1 MINVMLYRSI
11 SLVVAALL
19 IGGCTEVGVRDLP
32 PERVYIPS
40 ATQTVAST
48 DGSIFSRAGQDSLLG
63 QDRAR
68 RPGDLLTVLI
78 EENVSASSTASSN
91 ASRNSATTAL
101 TPNALTDLNRRFGN
115 IGLPWPS
122 DIVPGE
128 SAIDSNGTGSA
139 AQQGRITG
147 EVTAVVTEV
156 LPNGLLA
163 VRGYKRMELT
173 RGIQIVRLTGLVRP
187 SDIQPDN
194 TVRSRR
200 LADADISFAAKGEL
214 ADASRAGWMNRAL
227 LRLWPF

>member
-1 MINVMLYRSI
+1 MIRS
-11 SLVVAALL
+11 SLVVFVLALAL
-19 IGGCTEVGVRDLP
+19 TGCTEVGVRDLP
-32 PERVYIPS
+32 PERVYVPVG
-40 ATQTVAST
+40 TPVAEAA

-68 RPGDLLTVLI
+68 RPGDLVTILI
-78 EENVSASSTASSN
+78 DEQVSASTSASSN

-101 TPNALTDLNRRFGN
+101 SPGALGEINRRFGN
-115 IGLPWPS
+115 AGIPWPV
-122 DIVPGE
+122 DINPSE
-128 SAIDSNGTGSA
+128 SAIDSSGEGGA
-139 AQQGRITG
+139 AQQGRIAG

-163 VRGYKRMELT
+163 IRGYKRMELT
-173 RGIQIVRLTGLVRP
+173 RGAQIIRLTGLVLP

-214 ADASRAGWMNRAL
+214 ADVSRAGWMNRAL
-227 LRLWPF
+227 LRIWPF

>member
-1 MINVMLYRSI
+1 MLALVALA
-11 SLVVAALL
+11 SLLV
-19 IGGCTEVGVRDLP
+19 GCAEVGFRDIP

-40 ATQTVAST
+40 SQSPAAPDA

-68 RPGDLLTVLI
+68 KPGDILTVLI
-78 EENVSASSTASSN
+78 DEQVSASTSASNN

-101 TPNALTDLNRRFGN
+101 TPVALADLNRRLGK
-115 IGLPWPS
+115 LWAS
-122 DIVPGE
+122 DMNPAESSIESSGE
-128 SAIDSNGTGSA
+128 GTA
-139 AQQGRITG
+139 EQAGRIEG

-163 VRGYKRMELT
+163 IRGYKRLELT
-173 RGIQIVRLTGLVRP
+173 RGVQLIRLTGFVRP
-187 SDIQPDN
+187 MDIQPDN

-227 LRLWPF
+227 LKLWPF

>member
-1 MINVMLYRSI
+1 MLALVALA
-11 SLVVAALL
+11 SLLV
-19 IGGCTEVGVRDLP
+19 GCAEVGFRDIP

-40 ATQTVAST
+40 SQSPAAPDA

-68 RPGDLLTVLI
+68 KPGDILTVLI
-78 EENVSASSTASSN
+78 DEQVSASTSASNN

-101 TPNALTDLNRRFGN
+101 TPIALADLNRRLGK
-115 IGLPWPS
+115 LWAS
-122 DIVPGE
+122 DMNPAESSIESSGE
-128 SAIDSNGTGSA
+128 GTA
-139 AQQGRITG
+139 EQAGRIEG

-163 VRGYKRMELT
+163 IRGYKRLELT
-173 RGIQIVRLTGLVRP
+173 RGVQLIRLTGFVRP
-187 SDIQPDN
+187 MDIQPDN

-227 LRLWPF
+227 LKLWPF

>member
-1 MINVMLYRSI
+1 MIRS
-11 SLVVAALL
+11 SLVVLVLALAL
-19 IGGCTEVGVRDLP
+19 TGCAEVGVRDLP
-32 PERVYIPS
+32 PERVYVPVG
-40 ATQTVAST
+40 TPVAEAA

-68 RPGDLLTVLI
+68 RPGDLVTILI
-78 EENVSASSTASSN
+78 DEQVSASTSASSN

-101 TPNALTDLNRRFGN
+101 SPGALGEINRRFGN
-115 IGLPWPS
+115 AGIPWPV
-122 DIVPGE
+122 DINPSE
-128 SAIDSNGTGSA
+128 SAIDSSGEGGA
-139 AQQGRITG
+139 AQQGRIAG

-163 VRGYKRMELT
+163 IRGYKRMELT
-173 RGIQIVRLTGLVRP
+173 RGAQIIRLTGLVLP

-214 ADASRAGWMNRAL
+214 ADVSRAGWMNRAL
-227 LRLWPF
+227 LRIWQF

>member
-1 MINVMLYRSI
+1 MIDVMRNRSTI
-11 SLVVAALL
+11 LLLGLLALT
-19 IGGCTEVGVRDLP
+19 GCAEVGVRDLP

-40 ATQTVAST
+40 AAQTIASN

-101 TPNALTDLNRRFGN
+101 TANALTDLNRRFGN
-115 IGLPWPS
+115 AGLPWPA
-122 DIVPGE
+122 DINPGE
-128 SAIDSNGTGSA
+128 SAIDSSGTGSA
-139 AQQGRITG
+139 AQQGRIAG

>member
-1 MINVMLYRSI
+1 MNDVMLYRSPVLLI
-11 SLVVAALL
+11 ALL
-19 IGGCTEVGVRDLP
+19 LLGGCAEVGVRDLP
-32 PERVYIPS
+32 PERVYVPS
-40 ATQTVAST
+40 PAQSIAVN

-101 TPNALTDLNRRFGN
+101 TANALTDLNRRFGN

-122 DIVPGE
+122 DMNPGE
-128 SAIDSNGTGSA
+128 SAIDSSGTGSA
-139 AQQGRITG
+139 AQEGRITG